1 MASDNLKN
9 LDLKKYEWMQ
19 KNRNMKSNLVK
30 DCILAFVFGGGICCI
45 AQLYSDLITSGK
57 AEQLM
62 GKLDETAVAA
72 HTALFMVFLGSLLTA
87 LNFYDNIGKYAGA
100 GSIVP
105 ITGFA
110 NSVVSPAMEFRSEGH
125 ILGVGAQMFVVA
137 GPVIV
142 YGTFSAFIA
151 GIVYFFLT
159 MG

>member
-9 LDLKKYEWMQ
+9 LDIQQYEWMQ
-19 KNRNMKSNLVK
+19 KSRSKKSNLFKNCVM
-30 DCILAFVFGGGICCI
+30 AFLFGGGFCCI
-45 AQLYSDLITSGK
+45 AQGYRQFVSSSVGQKIFGSLDDMDL
-57 AEQLM
+57 
-62 GKLDETAVAA
+62 AA
-72 HTALFMVFLGSLLTA
+72 HTTLFMVFLGALLTA
-87 LNFYDNIGKYAGA
+87 LNLYDNIGKYAGA

-142 YGTFSAFIA
+142 YGTFASVIA
-151 GIVYFFLT
+151 GLVYFLIT
-159 MG
+159 KG